1 MTNRDGSKIFDLE
14 IRGQAKGTLLC
25 AVGGVR
31 DRDAADRLRGTEI
44 FVDRDALPD
53 VEDEEEFY
61 IADLVGMDVR
71 SADTNS
77 IIGRVRAVQ
86 DHGAGDI
93 IVLNYKEAGR
103 RDEMFAFT
111 YDIFPDVNV
120 QERYLTFLP
129 PDEVSER
136 DEENE
141 LHRHCPHHHAGSV
154 SRRFGPGSQR
164 SSLTKGHLDTAG
176 SQHPR
181 CDNRSSSYRG

>member
-1 MTNRDGSKIFDLE
+1 MSKSASENKLRAAKIVSVHGVRGLVKVQVFLEDPFDLVTLGALTNRDGSKIFDLE

-25 AVGGVR
+25 AVGGVN

-129 PDEVSER
+129 PEEVSER
-136 DEENE
+136 DEEE
-141 LHRHCPHHHAGSV
+141 
-154 SRRFGPGSQR
+154 
-164 SSLTKGHLDTAG
+164 
-176 SQHPR
+176 
-181 CDNRSSSYRG
+181 